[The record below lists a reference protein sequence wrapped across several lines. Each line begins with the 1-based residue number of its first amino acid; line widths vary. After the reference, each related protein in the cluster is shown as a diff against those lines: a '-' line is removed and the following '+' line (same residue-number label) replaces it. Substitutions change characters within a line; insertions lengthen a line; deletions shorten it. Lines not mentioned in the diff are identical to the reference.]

1 MKYFLRSAKSTK
13 RLGVVCARMKT
24 YFEVIPVECTGKVM
38 QEYAVS
44 MPQTKSPFDALMFS
58 YNMLNLLKS
67 NATILQ
73 ATRVIT
79 EQWSETLYF
88 KNLMGIGLYFRT
100 TGKDHYTLT
109 ESIAALLGDC
119 VKTLFF
125 DWRTPTQL
133 YASIIRNHMPNIKI
147 LYIDTDNPHKPN
159 NKLDRRIVRNFG
171 RNLNSLFE
179 ACGRL
184 DLVCLRLGPLS
195 SMSFEA
201 IGNHINSF
209 KNLKLGFNS
218 ITDLKDSGFKPS
230 VITSKV
236 NWTSSNC
243 RLESFDLIYS
253 ADNSGNDLREIAIV
267 KKRDTKTVLLESDQS
282 IEIG

>member
-159 NKLDRRIVRNFG
+159 NKLDRRI
-171 RNLNSLFE
+171 
-179 ACGRL
+179 
-184 DLVCLRLGPLS
+184 GPLS